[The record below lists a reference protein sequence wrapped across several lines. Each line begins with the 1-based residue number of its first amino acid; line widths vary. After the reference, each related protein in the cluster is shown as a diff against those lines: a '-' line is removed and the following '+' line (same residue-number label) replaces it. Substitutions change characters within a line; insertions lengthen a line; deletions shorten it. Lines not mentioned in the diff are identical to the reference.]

1 MKNIFA
7 DSIDYE
13 RRVQDLSIGE
23 LADKSGIQLSYLS
36 KLLKGDRRWNDEN
49 IIKVCKALNLEIEF
63 RPRKKSKPVAVR

>member
-13 RRVQDLSIGE
+13 RRCQDLTISE
-23 LADKSGIQLSYLS
+23 LAAKSDVPVSYLS

-63 RPRKKSKPVAVR
+63 RPRKSSKPMAIR

>member
-49 IIKVCKALNLEIEF
+49 IVKVCKALDLEIEF
-63 RPRKKSKPVAVR
+63 RPHKKSKPAAVR